1 MFCPKC
7 GKSDQQVNSFCRN
20 CGTFLPDFDK
30 IKSKEI
36 SPEQHLT
43 ANSALN
49 IMTAVASLSL
59 AITLYVI
66 FWGKENTPFIIYL
79 TAGFLT
85 AMFFWQAQVFWR
97 NMMLKKTLKNNK
109 PTIETTEEQS
119 IVKSET
125 TAKLLDQPDLSDFVP
140 ASVAE
145 QTTKNLTKQS
155 RH

>member
-7 GKSDQQVNSFCRN
+7 GKSDQTVNTYCRS

-30 IKSKEI
+30 LKSKEI

-49 IMTAVASLSL
+49 IMTAVASLGL

-66 FWGKENTPFIIYL
+66 FLNRENTPFIIYL

-85 AMFFWQAQVFWR
+85 AMFFWQTQVFWR
-97 NMMLKKTLKNNK
+97 NMMLKKHLKNNK
-109 PTIETTEEQS
+109 PTIETTENQS
-119 IVKSET
+119 TLNSKT

-145 QTTKNLTKQS
+145 QTTKNLTKQP
-155 RH
+155 RR